1 MNYAQIR
8 DMDIVNGEGIAVSLF
23 VQGCSHH
30 CFGCFNQSTWD
41 FQGGERWTDEVEDK
55 FIELCKRNYVSCVS
69 ILGGEPFEQWHLDAL
84 LRRIKEEVRKPIWV
98 WTGYL
103 ITDDQVM
110 KRHSEALRYIDYLV
124 DGKFEQDKI
133 DMNLRL
139 RGSSN
144 QRIWH
149 IENIDYTNGIKNVT
163 EEKGWKK

>member
-1 MNYAQIR
+1 M
-8 DMDIVNGEGIAVSLF
+8 
-23 VQGCSHH
+23 
-30 CFGCFNQSTWD
+30 
-41 FQGGERWTDEVEDK
+41 
-55 FIELCKRNYVSCVS
+55 
-69 ILGGEPFEQWHLDAL
+69 

-124 DGKFEQDKI
+124 DGRFDINKT

-144 QRIWH
+144 QRILH
-149 IENIDYTNGIKNVT
+149 LVHGGRNNSLISIIDVT
-163 EEKGWKK
+163 EEKGWRK